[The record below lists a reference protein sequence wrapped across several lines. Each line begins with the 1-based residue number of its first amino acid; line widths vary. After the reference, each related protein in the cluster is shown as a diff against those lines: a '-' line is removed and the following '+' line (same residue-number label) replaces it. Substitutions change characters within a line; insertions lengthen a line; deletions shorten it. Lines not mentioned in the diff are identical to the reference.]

1 MTDIKGKL
9 SAGKNYLKNYWS
21 EPAPNNY
28 LSVKEKVAY
37 GGAQIGTFI
46 FSTVVAYMTFTPN
59 WFCGAIVGIDYADF
73 AKITIFTSIMN
84 YFFMFLSPFSILIF
98 ENHGVLEKKTK
109 ITANLAFIS
118 ELIVGICLYFAPI
131 DLLENVPQFGMVAL
145 PQILANLL
153 VLNAIT
159 NYVTWFVRRKWCA
172 KYGRMKPIIIA
183 FGIPAAVLMSVIPF
197 IDFNSMQY
205 AHQVVVLHF
214 LFSLLAVFTAQFCNI
229 QGLVQFISP
238 NSEERQTMYS
248 IVPIITGLV
257 PSVIGIFFPVLIGK
271 TGGFTE
277 LLTYKIFVPI
287 FVCFRLKNVLLK
299 SQMKTSKR
307 FIFLR
312 A

>member
-1 MTDIKGKL
+1 MSAIKEKL

-46 FSTVVAYMTFTPN
+46 FSTVVAYMSFTPN

-131 DLLENVPQFGMVAL
+131 DLLENV
-145 PQILANLL
+145 QI
-153 VLNAIT
+153 
-159 NYVTWFVRRKWCA
+159 
-172 KYGRMKPIIIA
+172 GR
-183 FGIPAAVLMSVIPF
+183 
-197 IDFNSMQY
+197 
-205 AHQVVVLHF
+205 AHV
-214 LFSLLAVFTAQFCNI
+214 
-229 QGLVQFISP
+229 
-238 NSEERQTMYS
+238 
-248 IVPIITGLV
+248 
-257 PSVIGIFFPVLIGK
+257 
-271 TGGFTE
+271 
-277 LLTYKIFVPI
+277 
-287 FVCFRLKNVLLK
+287 
-299 SQMKTSKR
+299 
-307 FIFLR
+307 
-312 A
+312 

>member
-1 MTDIKGKL
+1 MKRCVCIKTPKIRFVICECVNSINIIYKNCYWRLITYDGHKRKTF
-9 SAGKNYLKNYWS
+9 SRQNYLKNYWS

-172 KYGRMKPIIIA
+172 KHGRMKPIIIA

-214 LFSLLAVFTAQFCNI
+214 LFSLLVSI
-229 QGLVQFISP
+229 
-238 NSEERQTMYS
+238 YS
-248 IVPIITGLV
+248 
-257 PSVIGIFFPVLIGK
+257 SVL
-271 TGGFTE
+271 
-277 LLTYKIFVPI
+277 
-287 FVCFRLKNVLLK
+287 
-299 SQMKTSKR
+299 
-307 FIFLR
+307 
-312 A
+312 